1 MSNMAV
7 LQNTLARTRVL
18 SDSIRLIG
26 GLDEITPPYQ
36 RKPGTAR
43 LAQNFE
49 ADLHGGYRM
58 NAAYERYDGQLKPSD
73 AIYSI
78 ISLTITGSIAAADT
92 ITGGTSAAT
101 ATVCAVVTTSS
112 PAYLVVSKITGLF
125 QSGESIKVAG
135 TAQGTSSSL
144 AISNGASTPLLHAQY
159 NNLAADVY
167 RALIGAIPGS
177 GKVLGIVEYGDVLYG
192 FRNAVG
198 GATAAIYKSSGS
210 GWTAVPLGRQVSFT
224 SGGTYEV
231 AEGNTIT
238 GATSGATA
246 VITRVVLTS
255 GTWAAGTAA
264 GKLIFASQTGT
275 FQAEN
280 LNVGANL
287 NVATIAGNSSAITLL
302 PDGRY
307 EFVLENFGGSANTKR
322 IYGCDGVNKGFE
334 FDGSVYVPIDTGM
347 TADTPSHVY
356 GHKLQLF
363 FSFGASVQHS
373 APGEPYV
380 WSAVVGASEIGMG
393 DTVTGFIAQPG
404 SPDGG
409 ALSIFTRNRT
419 STLYGSGVVDWQLV
433 QYRRELGAYPYTIQD
448 VGVTM
453 FLDDRGITNL
463 QTAQEYGNFAHSTV
477 TDQIRDRMNEYR
489 LLAVASCISRDRSQ
503 YRLFFSSG
511 YAIYVTLVGGKVIG
525 VMPML
530 FNDVVRCAWS
540 GERASGSEA
549 MYFGSDD
556 GYVYQMDR
564 GTSQDGDAI
573 NFYMN
578 LAWNFQGSP
587 RVDKKYRDLTVEVS
601 GSGYSSFNLGHSL
614 GYSDTGIPQPDD
626 QTSTLSFSSS
636 YWDAFVWDA
645 FYWDGISLSPN
656 NVGLDGEAENISI
669 GVIGSS
675 DYYEPFTITSALIH
689 YTPRGRLR
697 P

>member
-1 MSNMAV
+1 MSNMAA
-7 LQNTLARTRVL
+7 LQNALARTQVRA
-18 SDSIRLIG
+18 DAIRLIG

-43 LAQNFE
+43 ISQNFE
-49 ADLHGGYRM
+49 ADIHGGYRM
-58 NAAYERYDGQLKPSD
+58 NAAYERYDGRAKPSA

-78 ISLTITGSIAAADT
+78 ISLTITGTIAAANT
-92 ITGGTSAAT
+92 ITGVTSGAT

-112 PAYLVVSKITGLF
+112 PDYLVVTKISGTF
-125 QSGESIKVAG
+125 QSGEVLNVSGSPQG
-135 TAQGTSSSL
+135 TASSV
-144 AISNGASTPLLHAQY
+144 AVANGASTPILHAQY
-159 NNLAADVY
+159 NNMAADVY
-167 RALIGAIPGS
+167 RALIDAIPGS
-177 GKVLGIVEYGDVLYG
+177 GKVLGIVEHGDVLYG
-192 FRNAVG
+192 FRNAIG
-198 GATAAIYKSSGS
+198 GATAALYKSSGS
-210 GWTAVPLGRQVSFT
+210 GWTAVALGRQVSFT
-224 SGGTYEV
+224 SGGTYEIL
-231 AEGNTIT
+231 EGNTIT

-287 NVATIAGNSSAITLL
+287 NVSTIAGNSSAITLL
-302 PDGRY
+302 PNGRY

-334 FDGSVYVPIDTGM
+334 FDGTVFVPIDTGM
-347 TADTPSHVY
+347 TTDAPAHVY

-363 FSFGASVQHS
+363 FSFGGSVQHS

-380 WSAVVGASEIGMG
+380 WSAVLGASELGMG

-404 SPDGG
+404 SADGG
-409 ALSIFTRNRT
+409 ALSIFTRNRL

-448 VGVTM
+448 AGVTM

-463 QTAQEYGNFAHSTV
+463 QTAQEYGNFSHNAV
-477 TDQIRDRMNEYR
+477 TDQLRDRMNEYR
-489 LLAVASCISRDRSQ
+489 LLAIASCISRDRSQ

-511 YAIYVTLVGGKVIG
+511 YALYVTLVGSKVVG

-530 FNDVVRCAWS
+530 FNDVARCVWS
-540 GERASGSEA
+540 GERADGSEA

-573 NFYMN
+573 EFHMN

-587 RVDKKYRDLTVEVS
+587 RVDKRYRDMSVEVS
-601 GSGYSSFNLGHSL
+601 GTGYSAFSLGHSL
-614 GYSDTGIPQPDD
+614 GYASTDIPQPDD
-626 QTSTLSFSSS
+626 QSTTVNFSAS
-636 YWDAFVWDA
+636 YWDSFVWDT
-645 FYWDGISLSPN
+645 FYWDGITLSPN
-656 NVGLDGEAENISI
+656 NTTLDGEAENISI
-669 GVIGSS
+669 GVRGSS
-675 DYYEPFTITSALIH
+675 DYYEPFTITSVLIH